1 MLFIN
6 VAKIID
12 TKNKILIKQNF
23 FKINLNENMKKNC
36 KNKFYRK
43 NLIKINEN
51 NNNIS
56 KNENNVDIEKESE
69 KFNLKIQDIPQ
80 NETTFFEAN
89 KNFLN
94 FFLEVKNE
102 INMIEWPTF
111 DKLFKQFVIVVMS
124 LVLSALLIYSI
135 DGFFAFLSQILFE
148 GKI

>member
-6 VAKIID
+6 VARIIG
-12 TKNKILIKQNF
+12 TKTKILGNQNY
-23 FKINLNENMKKNC
+23 FKIHLNENMIKNC
-36 KNKFYRK
+36 KNKIYRK
-43 NLIKINEN
+43 NLIKTNEN
-51 NNNIS
+51 NNNLS
-56 KNENNVDIEKESE
+56 KNENNVDIENESE
-69 KFNLKIQDIPQ
+69 KFNLKIQDISQ
-80 NETTFFEAN
+80 NETTFFETN

-94 FFLEVKNE
+94 FFWEVKNE
-102 INMIEWPTF
+102 IKMIEWPTF

>member
-1 MLFIN
+1 
-6 VAKIID
+6 
-12 TKNKILIKQNF
+12 
-23 FKINLNENMKKNC
+23 
-36 KNKFYRK
+36 
-43 NLIKINEN
+43 LIKINEN